1 MKIDPNCKYSKTH
14 EWVRLE
20 GPLAVMGFTDYA
32 QEQLSDIVFVELP
45 PVGAGYDQF
54 ATLGTVESVK
64 AASDYYAPLSGTV
77 VAVNEA
83 LLSEPALVNTDP
95 YGAAWFV
102 KLQPKDLKELDNLMD
117 SAAYAKW
124 VEEETAK
131 GGH

>member
-1 MKIDPNCKYSKTH
+1 MKIDPNCKYTKTH
-14 EWVRLE
+14 EWVRLQ

-45 PVGAGYDQF
+45 PVGVSYDQF

-77 VAVNEA
+77 VAVNGA